1 MYFICSNLIL
11 RVKFSNFTTSSGV
24 CFNILS
30 ISKEIIMKLSER
42 EKIYNSQNEPWST
55 GESFLLC
62 HQDSAKNHC
71 AFIHSFN
78 SYLLKNT
85 K

>member
-1 MYFICSNLIL
+1 MSSLQITVRCRFVFETHTLCILFAVIL
-11 RVKFSNFTTSSGV
+11 RVKFSNFTTSSGI

-62 HQDSAKNHC
+62 H
-71 AFIHSFN
+71 
-78 SYLLKNT
+78 
-85 K
+85 